1 MGTAER
7 THEIRL
13 NVPAEPASL
22 AVVRRAV
29 RGLEDVCGPEMTER
43 LTVILSELVTN
54 SIRHGGLGRKAK
66 VEVELEAG
74 EAGAR
79 GRVVD
84 PGRGFD
90 PRIVPR
96 RALDE
101 GNLGLRIV
109 DRFAERWGVNRNGGT
124 EVWFEI

>member
-13 NVPAEPASL
+13 SVPAQPSSL

-29 RGLEDVCGPEMTER
+29 RGFEDVCGVEMTDR
-43 LTVILSELVTN
+43 LAVILSELVTN
-54 SIRHGGLGRKAK
+54 SIRHGGMSRLAR
-66 VEVELEAG
+66 VEIELEAG
-74 EAGAR
+74 AQGAR

-90 PRIVPR
+90 PKLVPR
-96 RALDE
+96 RPLDE
-101 GNLGLRIV
+101 GGLGLRIV
-109 DRFAERWGVNRNGGT
+109 ECCSKRWGVNLGDGT
-124 EVWFEI
+124 EVWFEL